1 MHNIIQIPQ
10 RLALFVYT
18 TLFKVATWRQI
29 VQDIVGFGAFVNLNY
44 GCRLK

>member
-18 TLFKVATWRQI
+18 TLFKVATWRQV
-29 VQDIVGFGAFVNLNY
+29 VQDIVGFVSFGAFVDV
-44 GCRLK
+44 G